1 MAWARDSLPPAI
13 YTFLVLNSIAVGLRV
28 FVRIFMSKSFG
39 YDDYAM
45 CVAFGGFV
53 TLCSLTLVS
62 LGYGYGD
69 ASVKAQ
75 YNVSEA
81 TRVSGQRTPQRLTIR
96 VYFVAS
102 TITYVIALYVAK
114 ISVALVL
121 LRIAVTS
128 KGVRV
133 LLICS
138 MVALTI
144 WTTVTTFIV
153 AFQCVP
159 LSVAWGEGTGTCLP
173 AAVLANT
180 GYSISAMDIASSFL
194 YAGLPAY
201 LLKGVQ
207 LSAKVKASIIVLL
220 GLGVASSVVT
230 IIRLKYLVDVGNLKS
245 PTGVE
250 AANAYL
256 TTFVYSITE
265 LGLTIFTG
273 SLAALRPLLKL
284 VPFGQTTGKGYGT
297 YGQASTKGAS
307 GIREEMG
314 NNMKLQDFNDAE
326 SQDFI
331 VPKGRVHKT
340 VQYEVKYSDK

>member
-1 MAWARDSLPPAI
+1 M
-13 YTFLVLNSIAVGLRV
+13 V
-28 FVRIFMSKSFG
+28 
-39 YDDYAM
+39 
-45 CVAFGGFV
+45 VAFVGFI

-62 LGYGYGD
+62 LSNGYGD
-69 ASVKAQ
+69 TEPKQ
-75 YNVSEA
+75 EYNVMEA
-81 TRVSGQRTPQRLTIR
+81 VRF
-96 VYFVAS
+96 FVAS
-102 TITYVIALYVAK
+102 TIAYVIVLYVAK
-114 ISVALVL
+114 LSVALVL
-121 LRIAVTS
+121 LRISVTS
-128 KGVRV
+128 KGVQM

-138 MVALTI
+138 MVGLTI
-144 WTTVTTFIV
+144 WTTVTTFLV

-159 LSVAWGEGTGTCLP
+159 LSLAWGVGEGSCLP

-180 GYSISAMDIASSFL
+180 GYSISAMDIVSSFL

-201 LLKGVQ
+201 LLRGVQ
-207 LSAKVKASIIVLL
+207 LSRRVKASIIVIL

-265 LGLTIFTG
+265 VGLTLFTG

-284 VPFGQTTGKGYGT
+284 VPFGQTTGQAYADYGPT
-297 YGQASTKGAS
+297 TKASNA
-307 GIREEMG
+307 RDEMG
-314 NNMKLQDFNDAE
+314 NNMKLQDFNDGE
-326 SQDFI
+326 SQDFIVPKGDFIVPKGDFI

-340 VQYEVKYSDK
+340 VQYEVEYSNV

>member
-13 YTFLVLNSIAVGLRV
+13 YTFLALNTIAVGLRV
-28 FVRIFMSKSFG
+28 FVRTCMSKSFG

-45 CVAFGGFV
+45 VVAFLGFV

-62 LGYGYGD
+62 LGNGYGETL
-69 ASVKAQ
+69 VPEG
-75 YNVSEA
+75 V
-81 TRVSGQRTPQRLTIR
+81 RF
-96 VYFVAS
+96 FVAS
-102 TITYVIALYVAK
+102 TITYVIVLYVAK
-114 ISVALVL
+114 LSVALVL

-128 KGVRV
+128 KGVRI

-138 MVALTI
+138 IVILTI

-159 LSVAWGEGTGTCLP
+159 LSLAWGVGEGTCLP

-201 LLKGVQ
+201 LLRGVQ
-207 LSAKVKASIIVLL
+207 LSARVKASIIVLL

-230 IIRLKYLVDVGNLKS
+230 IIRLKYLVDVANLVS

-265 LGLTIFTG
+265 VGLTLFTG

-297 YGQASTKGAS
+297 YGASTKAS
-307 GIREEMG
+307 GVRDEMG
-314 NNMKLQDFNDAE
+314 NNMKLQDFNDGD

-331 VPKGRVHKT
+331 VPKGRVAKT
-340 VQYEVKYSDK
+340 VQYEVKYADV

>member
-13 YTFLVLNSIAVGLRV
+13 YTFLALNTVAVGLRV
-28 FVRIFMSKSFG
+28 FVRTCMSKSFG

-45 CVAFGGFV
+45 VLAFAGFI

-62 LGYGYGD
+62 LANGYGETLGP
-69 ASVKAQ
+69 
-75 YNVSEA
+75 EA
-81 TRVSGQRTPQRLTIR
+81 VR
-96 VYFVAS
+96 YFVAS
-102 TITYVIALYVAK
+102 TITYVIVLYVAK
-114 ISVALVL
+114 LSVALVL

-128 KGVRV
+128 KGVRI

-138 MVALTI
+138 MVVLTV

-159 LSVAWGEGTGTCLP
+159 LSVAWGVGQGTCLP

-207 LSAKVKASIIVLL
+207 LSARVKASIIVLL

-265 LGLTIFTG
+265 VGLTLFTG

-297 YGQASTKGAS
+297 YGASTKQS
-307 GIREEMG
+307 GVRDEMG

-331 VPKGRVHKT
+331 VPKGKVTKT
-340 VQYEVKYSDK
+340 VQYEVKYSDV

>member
-13 YTFLVLNSIAVGLRV
+13 YTFLALNTIAVGLRV
-28 FVRIFMSKSFG
+28 FVRTCMSKSFG

-45 CVAFGGFV
+45 VVAFGGFV

-62 LGYGYGD
+62 LGNGYGETL
-69 ASVKAQ
+69 VPEG
-75 YNVSEA
+75 V
-81 TRVSGQRTPQRLTIR
+81 RF
-96 VYFVAS
+96 FVAS
-102 TITYVIALYVAK
+102 TITYVIVLYVAK
-114 ISVALVL
+114 LSVALVL

-128 KGVRV
+128 KGVRI

-138 MVALTI
+138 IVILTI

-159 LSVAWGEGTGTCLP
+159 LSLAWGVGEGTCLP

-201 LLKGVQ
+201 LLRGVQ
-207 LSAKVKASIIVLL
+207 LSARVKASIIVLL

-230 IIRLKYLVDVGNLKS
+230 IIRLKYLVDVANLVS

-265 LGLTIFTG
+265 VGLTLFTG

-297 YGQASTKGAS
+297 YGAQSKAS
-307 GIREEMG
+307 GVRDEMG
-314 NNMKLQDFNDAE
+314 NNMKLQDFNDGD

-331 VPKGRVHKT
+331 VPKGRVAKT
-340 VQYEVKYSDK
+340 VQYEVKYEV

>member
-13 YTFLVLNSIAVGLRV
+13 YTFLALNTIAVGLRV
-28 FVRIFMSKSFG
+28 FVRTCMSKSFG

-45 CVAFGGFV
+45 VVAFLGFV

-62 LGYGYGD
+62 LGNGYGETL
-69 ASVKAQ
+69 VPEG
-75 YNVSEA
+75 V
-81 TRVSGQRTPQRLTIR
+81 RF
-96 VYFVAS
+96 FVAS
-102 TITYVIALYVAK
+102 TITYVIVLYVAK
-114 ISVALVL
+114 LSVALVL

-128 KGVRV
+128 KGVRI

-138 MVALTI
+138 IVILTI

-159 LSVAWGEGTGTCLP
+159 LSLAWGVGEGTCLP

-201 LLKGVQ
+201 LLRGVQ
-207 LSAKVKASIIVLL
+207 LSARVKASIIILL

-230 IIRLKYLVDVGNLKS
+230 IIRLKYLVDVANLVS

-265 LGLTIFTG
+265 VGLTLFTG

-297 YGQASTKGAS
+297 YGASTKQS
-307 GIREEMG
+307 GVRDEMG
-314 NNMKLQDFNDAE
+314 NNMKLQDFNDGD

-331 VPKGRVHKT
+331 VPKGRVAKT
-340 VQYEVKYSDK
+340 VQYEVKYADV

>member
-13 YTFLVLNSIAVGLRV
+13 YTFIVLNTLAVGLRV
-28 FVRIFMSKSFG
+28 FVRSCMSKSFG

-45 CVAFGGFV
+45 VVAYFGFI
-53 TLCSLTLVS
+53 TLCGLTLTS
-62 LGYGYGD
+62 LAYGYGD
-69 ASVKAQ
+69 PDMHPK
-75 YNVSEA
+75 YNMSEA
-81 TRVSGQRTPQRLTIR
+81 VRF
-96 VYFVAS
+96 FVAS
-102 TITYVIALYVAK
+102 TITYIIVLYIAKL
-114 ISVALVL
+114 SVALVL

-128 KGVRV
+128 KGVRII
-133 LLICS
+133 LICS
-138 MVALTI
+138 MVILTI

-153 AFQCVP
+153 AFQCIP
-159 LSVAWGEGTGTCLP
+159 LSVAWGEGTGTCLS

-207 LSAKVKASIIVLL
+207 LSTKVKTSIIVLL

-230 IIRLKYLVDVGNLKS
+230 IIRLKYLVDVGNLRS

-265 LGLTIFTG
+265 VGLTLFTG

-284 VPFGQTTGKGYGT
+284 VPFGQTTGKGYAT
-297 YGQASTKGAS
+297 YGPSTKQS
-307 GIREEMG
+307 NVRDEMG
-314 NNMKLQDFNDAE
+314 NSMKLQDFNDAE

-340 VQYEVKYSDK
+340 VQYEVKYSEAA

>member
-13 YTFLVLNSIAVGLRV
+13 YVFLALNTIAVGLRV
-28 FVRIFMSKSFG
+28 FVRTCMSKSFG

-45 CVAFGGFV
+45 VVAFGGFV

-62 LGYGYGD
+62 LGNGYGETLGPEG
-69 ASVKAQ
+69 V
-75 YNVSEA
+75 
-81 TRVSGQRTPQRLTIR
+81 RF
-96 VYFVAS
+96 FVAS
-102 TITYVIALYVAK
+102 TITYVIVLYVAK
-114 ISVALVL
+114 LSVALVL

-128 KGVRV
+128 KGVRI

-138 MVALTI
+138 IVALTI

-159 LSVAWGEGTGTCLP
+159 LSVAWGIGEGTCLP

-207 LSAKVKASIIVLL
+207 LSIKVKASIIVLL

-265 LGLTIFTG
+265 VGLTLFTG

-297 YGQASTKGAS
+297 YGPSTKQS
-307 GIREEMG
+307 GVREEMG
-314 NNMKLQDFNDAE
+314 NSMKLQDFNDAE
-326 SQDFI
+326 SQDYI
-331 VPKGRVHKT
+331 VPKGRVTKT
-340 VQYEVKYSDK
+340 VQYEVKYSDV

>member
-13 YTFLVLNSIAVGLRV
+13 YTFLVLDILAVGLRV
-28 FVRIFMSKSFG
+28 FVRKYISKSFG

-45 CVAFGGFV
+45 CLACVGFI

-62 LGYGYGD
+62 LTHGYGD
-69 ASVKAQ
+69 AVQKPWYS
-75 YNVSEA
+75 VSEA
-81 TRVSGQRTPQRLTIR
+81 TRF
-96 VYFVAS
+96 FVAS

-114 ISVALVL
+114 MSVALVL

-128 KGVRV
+128 KGVRI

-144 WTTVTTFIV
+144 WTTVTTFLV
-153 AFQCVP
+153 AFQCIP

-180 GYSISAMDIASSFL
+180 GYSISAMDIASSLL

-207 LSAKVKASIIVLL
+207 LSTKVKASIIVLL
-220 GLGVASSVVT
+220 GLGIASSVVT

-284 VPFGQTTGKGYGT
+284 IPFGQTTGKGYAD
-297 YGQASTKGAS
+297 YGVSTKQS
-307 GIREEMG
+307 NVRDEMG
-314 NNMKLQDFNDAE
+314 NNMKLQDFNDAG

-340 VQYEVKYSDK
+340 VQYEVKYSDV

>member
-13 YTFLVLNSIAVGLRV
+13 YTFIVLNSIAVGLRI
-28 FVRIFMSKSFG
+28 FVRTCMSKSFG
-39 YDDYAM
+39 YDDIAM
-45 CVAFGGFV
+45 VVAFGGFI
-53 TLCSLTLVS
+53 TLCALTLVS
-62 LGYGYGD
+62 LKNGYGD
-69 ASVKAQ
+69 IELKPQ

-81 TRVSGQRTPQRLTIR
+81 VRF
-96 VYFVAS
+96 FVAS
-102 TITYVIALYVAK
+102 TITYVIVLYVAK
-114 ISVALVL
+114 LSVALVL

-128 KGVRV
+128 KGVRI
-133 LLICS
+133 LIICS
-138 MVALTI
+138 IVALTI
-144 WTTVTTFIV
+144 WTTVTTLIV
-153 AFQCVP
+153 ALQCRP
-159 LSVAWGEGTGTCLP
+159 LSLAWGEGTKGTCLP

-207 LSAKVKASIIVLL
+207 LSTKVKASIIVLL

-245 PTGVE
+245 PTGIE

-265 LGLTIFTG
+265 VGLTLFTG

-297 YGQASTKGAS
+297 YGPSTKQS
-307 GIREEMG
+307 NVREEMG
-314 NNMKLQDFNDAE
+314 NGMKLQDFNDAE

-340 VQYEVKYSDK
+340 VQYEVKYSDV

>member
-13 YTFLVLNSIAVGLRV
+13 YTFLALNAVAVGLRV
-28 FVRIFMSKSFG
+28 FVRTCISKSFG

-45 CVAFGGFV
+45 VVAFGGFV
-53 TLCSLTLVS
+53 TLCALTLVS
-62 LGYGYGD
+62 LSNGYGD
-69 ASVKAQ
+69 SVAKPE

-81 TRVSGQRTPQRLTIR
+81 VRF
-96 VYFVAS
+96 FVAS
-102 TITYVIALYVAK
+102 TITYVIVLYVAK
-114 ISVALVL
+114 LSVALVL

-128 KGVRV
+128 KPVRIV
-133 LLICS
+133 LITS
-138 MVALTI
+138 IVILTI

-173 AAVLANT
+173 AAVLGNT
-180 GYSISAMDIASSFL
+180 GYAISAMDIASSFL

-207 LSAKVKASIIVLL
+207 LSTRVKASIIVLL

-230 IIRLKYLVDVGNLKS
+230 IIRLKYLVDVSNLRS

-265 LGLTIFTG
+265 VGLTLFTG
-273 SLAALRPLLKL
+273 SLAALRPLLKF

-297 YGQASTKGAS
+297 YGASTTKQS
-307 GIREEMG
+307 RVREEMG
-314 NNMKLQDFNDAE
+314 NNMKLQDFNDTE

-340 VQYEVKYSDK
+340 VQYEVKYSDV

>member
-13 YTFLVLNSIAVGLRV
+13 YTFLALNTIAVGLRV
-28 FVRIFMSKSFG
+28 FVRTCMSKSFG

-45 CVAFGGFV
+45 VVAFLGFV
-53 TLCSLTLVS
+53 TLCSLTLVC
-62 LGYGYGD
+62 LGNGYGETLVPEG
-69 ASVKAQ
+69 V
-75 YNVSEA
+75 
-81 TRVSGQRTPQRLTIR
+81 RF
-96 VYFVAS
+96 FVAS
-102 TITYVIALYVAK
+102 TITYVIVLYVAK
-114 ISVALVL
+114 LSVALVL

-128 KGVRV
+128 KGVRI

-138 MVALTI
+138 IVILTI

-159 LSVAWGEGTGTCLP
+159 LSLAWGVGEGTCLP

-207 LSAKVKASIIVLL
+207 LSTRVKASIIILL

-230 IIRLKYLVDVGNLKS
+230 IIRLKYLVDVANLVS

-265 LGLTIFTG
+265 VGLTLFTG

-297 YGQASTKGAS
+297 YGASTKAS
-307 GIREEMG
+307 GVRDEMG
-314 NNMKLQDFNDAE
+314 NNMKLQDFNDGD

-331 VPKGRVHKT
+331 VPKGRVAKT
-340 VQYEVKYSDK
+340 VQYEVKYADV

>member
-13 YTFLVLNSIAVGLRV
+13 YTFIALNTIAVGLRV
-28 FVRIFMSKSFG
+28 FVRICMSKSFG

-45 CVAFGGFV
+45 VVAFGGFI
-53 TLCSLTLVS
+53 TLCALTLVS
-62 LGYGYGD
+62 LANGYGETLGP
-69 ASVKAQ
+69 
-75 YNVSEA
+75 EA
-81 TRVSGQRTPQRLTIR
+81 VRVSCG
-96 VYFVAS
+96 YFVAS
-102 TITYVIALYVAK
+102 TITYVIVLYVAK
-114 ISVALVL
+114 LSVALVL

-128 KGVRV
+128 KGVRI

-138 MVALTI
+138 IVALTI

-159 LSVAWGEGTGTCLP
+159 LSVAWGIGEGTCLP

-207 LSAKVKASIIVLL
+207 LSTRVKASIIILL

-265 LGLTIFTG
+265 VGLTLFTG

-297 YGQASTKGAS
+297 YGPSTKQS
-307 GIREEMG
+307 GVRDEMG

-331 VPKGRVHKT
+331 VPKGRVTKT
-340 VQYEVKYSDK
+340 VQYEVKYSDV

>member
-13 YTFLVLNSIAVGLRV
+13 YTFLALNFIAVGLRIY
-28 FVRIFMSKSFG
+28 VRIFMSKSFS

-45 CVAFGGFV
+45 CFAFAGFI
-53 TLCSLTLVS
+53 TLCSLTLIS
-62 LGYGYGD
+62 LKYGYGD
-69 ASVKAQ
+69 DQVQ
-75 YNVSEA
+75 PWYNVAEA
-81 TRVSGQRTPQRLTIR
+81 TRF
-96 VYFVAS
+96 FVAS

-128 KGVRV
+128 KGVRT

-138 MVALTI
+138 IVALTI
-144 WTTVTTFIV
+144 WTTVTTFLV

-207 LSAKVKASIIVLL
+207 LSIKVKTSIIVLL
-220 GLGVASSVVT
+220 GLGVASSIVT

-284 VPFGQTTGKGYGT
+284 VPWGQTTGKGYGT
-297 YGQASTKGAS
+297 YGASTKHS
-307 GIREEMG
+307 GVRDEMG

-340 VQYEVKYSDK
+340 VQYEVKYSDVQ

>member
-13 YTFLVLNSIAVGLRV
+13 YTFLALNTVAVGLRV
-28 FVRIFMSKSFG
+28 YVRTCISKSFG

-45 CVAFGGFV
+45 VIAFLGFI

-62 LGYGYGD
+62 VANGYGD
-69 ASVKAQ
+69 AAMKPQ
-75 YNVSEA
+75 YNVMEGV
-81 TRVSGQRTPQRLTIR
+81 RF
-96 VYFVAS
+96 FVAS
-102 TITYVIALYVAK
+102 TIAYVIVLYVAK
-114 ISVALVL
+114 LSVALVL
-121 LRIAVTS
+121 LRISVTN
-128 KGVRV
+128 KTVRMI
-133 LLICS
+133 LICS
-138 MVALTI
+138 MVGLTI
-144 WTTVTTFIV
+144 WTTVTTFLV

-159 LSVAWGEGTGTCLP
+159 LSLAWGVGKGTCLP

-180 GYSISAMDIASSFL
+180 GYSISAMDIVSSFL

-201 LLKGVQ
+201 LLRGVQ
-207 LSAKVKASIIVLL
+207 LSSRVKASIIVIL
-220 GLGVASSVVT
+220 GLGVASSIVT
-230 IIRLKYLVDVGNLKS
+230 IIRLKYLVDVGNLRS

-265 LGLTIFTG
+265 VGLTLFTG

-284 VPFGQTTGKGYGT
+284 VPFGQTTGQGYAE
-297 YGQASTKGAS
+297 YGASTKQS
-307 GIREEMG
+307 NVREEMG
-314 NNMKLQDFNDAE
+314 NNMKLQDFNDGE

-340 VQYEVKYSDK
+340 VQYEVKYSDV

>member
-13 YTFLVLNSIAVGLRV
+13 YTFLALNAIAVGLRI
-28 FVRIFMSKSFG
+28 FVRTRMSKAFG

-45 CVAFGGFV
+45 VVAFAGFI

-62 LGYGYGD
+62 LRNGYGD
-69 ASVKAQ
+69 AEVKPG

-81 TRVSGQRTPQRLTIR
+81 VRF
-96 VYFVAS
+96 FVAS

-128 KGVRV
+128 KGVRT

-138 MVALTI
+138 MVGLTI
-144 WTTVTTFIV
+144 WTTVTTFLV
-153 AFQCVP
+153 AFQCIP

-180 GYSISAMDIASSFL
+180 GYSISAMDIVSSFL
-194 YAGLPAY
+194 YAALPAY

-207 LSAKVKASIIVLL
+207 LSIKVKASIIILL
-220 GLGVASSVVT
+220 GLGLASSVVT
-230 IIRLKYLVDVGNLKS
+230 IIRLKYLVDVGNLRS

-284 VPFGQTTGKGYGT
+284 VPFGQTTAKDYGT
-297 YGQASTKGAS
+297 NYGPSTKHS
-307 GIREEMG
+307 GVREEMG
-314 NNMKLQDFNDAE
+314 NSMKLQDFNDAE

-340 VQYEVKYSDK
+340 VQYEVKYSDV

>member
-13 YTFLVLNSIAVGLRV
+13 YTFLALNSIAVGLRV
-28 FVRIFMSKSFG
+28 FVRTCMSKSFG

-45 CVAFGGFV
+45 VVAFAGFV
-53 TLCSLTLVS
+53 TLCALTLVS
-62 LGYGYGD
+62 LGNGYGE
-69 ASVKAQ
+69 SLGPEGV
-75 YNVSEA
+75 
-81 TRVSGQRTPQRLTIR
+81 RF
-96 VYFVAS
+96 FVAS
-102 TITYVIALYVAK
+102 TITYVIVLYVAK
-114 ISVALVL
+114 LSVALVL

-128 KGVRV
+128 KGVRI

-138 MVALTI
+138 IVILTV

-159 LSVAWGEGTGTCLP
+159 LSVAWGVGQGTCLP

-207 LSAKVKASIIVLL
+207 LSVRVKASIIVLL

-230 IIRLKYLVDVGNLKS
+230 IIRLKYLVDVGNLRS

-265 LGLTIFTG
+265 VGLTLFTG

-297 YGQASTKGAS
+297 YGPSTKHS
-307 GIREEMG
+307 NVREEMG
-314 NNMKLQDFNDAE
+314 NGMKLQDFNDAE

-331 VPKGRVHKT
+331 VPKGKVTKT
-340 VQYEVKYSDK
+340 VQYEVKYSDV

>member
-13 YTFLVLNSIAVGLRV
+13 WTFLALNIVAVGLRIYVRV
-28 FVRIFMSKSFG
+28 FISKSFG

-45 CVAFGGFV
+45 VVAFAGFV
-53 TLCSLTLVS
+53 TLCSLTIVS
-62 LGYGYGD
+62 LNYGYGD
-69 ASVKAQ
+69 ETMEPWYDVAQ
-75 YNVSEA
+75 A
-81 TRVSGQRTPQRLTIR
+81 TRF
-96 VYFVAS
+96 FVAS

-128 KGVRV
+128 KGVRT

-138 MVALTI
+138 IVALSI
-144 WTTVTTFIV
+144 WTTVTTFLV

-207 LSAKVKASIIVLL
+207 LSIKVKASIIVLL
-220 GLGVASSVVT
+220 GLGIASSVVT

-284 VPFGQTTGKGYGT
+284 VPWGQTTGKGYGT
-297 YGQASTKGAS
+297 YGPSTKHS
-307 GIREEMG
+307 GVRDEMG
-314 NNMKLQDFNDAE
+314 NSMKLQDFNDAG

-331 VPKGRVHKT
+331 VPKGKVHKT
-340 VQYEVKYSDK
+340 VQYEVKYSDV

>member
-1 MAWARDSLPPAI
+1 MIPL
-13 YTFLVLNSIAVGLRV
+13 
-28 FVRIFMSKSFG
+28 
-39 YDDYAM
+39 
-45 CVAFGGFV
+45 GFV
-53 TLCSLTLVS
+53 TLCALTLVS
-62 LGYGYGD
+62 LDNGYGD
-69 ASVKAQ
+69 ATMKPE

-81 TRVSGQRTPQRLTIR
+81 VRF
-96 VYFVAS
+96 FVAS
-102 TITYVIALYVAK
+102 TITYVIVLYVAK
-114 ISVALVL
+114 LSVALVL

-128 KGVRV
+128 KGVRIV
-133 LLICS
+133 LICS
-138 MVALTI
+138 IVALTI

-153 AFQCVP
+153 AFQCTP
-159 LSVAWGEGTGTCLP
+159 LSLAWGEGTGTCLP

-207 LSAKVKASIIVLL
+207 LSTRVKASIIVLL

-265 LGLTIFTG
+265 VGLTLFTG
-273 SLAALRPLLKL
+273 SLAALRPLLKF
-284 VPFGQTTGKGYGT
+284 VPFGQTTGKAYGT
-297 YGQASTKGAS
+297 YAASTKQS
-307 GIREEMG
+307 KVRDEMG
-314 NNMKLQDFNDAE
+314 NNMKLQDFNDGE

-340 VQYEVKYSDK
+340 VQYEVKYSNV

>member
-1 MAWARDSLPPAI
+1 MAWARDSIPPAI
-13 YTFLVLNSIAVGLRV
+13 YTFLALNTLAVGLRV
-28 FVRIFMSKSFG
+28 YVRTCMSKSFG

-45 CVAFGGFV
+45 VVAFAGFV
-53 TLCSLTLVS
+53 ILCSFTLVS
-62 LGYGYGD
+62 LANGYGD
-69 ASVKAQ
+69 VVQKPE
-75 YNVSEA
+75 YDVVEA
-81 TRVSGQRTPQRLTIR
+81 VR
-96 VYFVAS
+96 YFVAS
-102 TITYVIALYVAK
+102 TITYVIVLYIAK

-128 KGVRV
+128 KGVRI

-138 MVALTI
+138 LVILTV

-159 LSVAWGEGTGTCLP
+159 LSVAWGVGQGTCLP

-194 YAGLPAY
+194 YAALPVY
-201 LLKGVQ
+201 LLRGVQ
-207 LSAKVKASIIVLL
+207 LSARVKASIIVLL
-220 GLGVASSVVT
+220 GLGVASSIVT

-265 LGLTIFTG
+265 VGLTIFTA

-297 YGQASTKGAS
+297 YGPSTKQS
-307 GIREEMG
+307 GIREDMG
-314 NNMKLQDFNDAE
+314 TAMKLQDFNDAE

-331 VPKGRVHKT
+331 VPKGRVQKT
-340 VQYEVKYSDK
+340 VQYEVKYSSNV

>member
-13 YTFLVLNSIAVGLRV
+13 YTFLALNTIAVGLRV
-28 FVRIFMSKSFG
+28 FVRTCMSKSFG

-45 CVAFGGFV
+45 VVAFGGFV

-62 LGYGYGD
+62 LGNGYGETL
-69 ASVKAQ
+69 VPEG
-75 YNVSEA
+75 V
-81 TRVSGQRTPQRLTIR
+81 RF
-96 VYFVAS
+96 FVAS
-102 TITYVIALYVAK
+102 TITYVIVLYVAK
-114 ISVALVL
+114 LSVALVL

-128 KGVRV
+128 KGVRI

-138 MVALTI
+138 IVILTI

-159 LSVAWGEGTGTCLP
+159 LSLAWGVGEGTCLP

-201 LLKGVQ
+201 LLRGVQ
-207 LSAKVKASIIVLL
+207 LSARVKASIIVLL

-230 IIRLKYLVDVGNLKS
+230 IIRLKYLVDVANLVS

-265 LGLTIFTG
+265 VGLTLFTG

-297 YGQASTKGAS
+297 YGATSKAS
-307 GIREEMG
+307 GVRDEMG
-314 NNMKLQDFNDAE
+314 NNMKLQDFNDGD

-331 VPKGRVHKT
+331 VPKGRVAKT
-340 VQYEVKYSDK
+340 VQYEVKYEV

>member
-13 YTFLVLNSIAVGLRV
+13 YTFLALNTIAVGLRV
-28 FVRIFMSKSFG
+28 FVRTCMSKSFG

-45 CVAFGGFV
+45 VVSFGGFI

-62 LGYGYGD
+62 LSNGYGD
-69 ASVKAQ
+69 ATPKPH

-81 TRVSGQRTPQRLTIR
+81 TRF
-96 VYFVAS
+96 FVAS

-144 WTTVTTFIV
+144 WTIVTTLLV
-153 AFQCVP
+153 ALQCVP

-180 GYSISAMDIASSFL
+180 GYSISAMDVASSFL
-194 YAGLPAY
+194 YAALPAY

-207 LSAKVKASIIVLL
+207 LSIKVKASIIILL

-297 YGQASTKGAS
+297 YGASTKGAS
-307 GIREEMG
+307 GVREEMG
-314 NNMKLQDFNDAE
+314 NSMKLQDFNDAE

-331 VPKGRVHKT
+331 VPKGRVNKT
-340 VQYEVKYSDK
+340 VQYEVKYSDV

>member
-13 YTFLVLNSIAVGLRV
+13 YTFIVLNTIAVGLRI
-28 FVRIFMSKSFG
+28 FVRTCMSKSFG

-45 CVAFGGFV
+45 VVAFVGFI

-62 LGYGYGD
+62 LSNGYGD
-69 ASVKAQ
+69 VEVKPK

-81 TRVSGQRTPQRLTIR
+81 VRF
-96 VYFVAS
+96 FVAS
-102 TITYVIALYVAK
+102 TITYVIVLYIAK
-114 ISVALVL
+114 LSVALVL

-128 KGVRV
+128 KGVRI
-133 LLICS
+133 LIICS
-138 MVALTI
+138 IVALTI

-153 AFQCVP
+153 AFQCRP
-159 LSVAWGEGTGTCLP
+159 LSLAWGEGTKGTCLP

-207 LSAKVKASIIVLL
+207 LSTRVKASIIVLL

-265 LGLTIFTG
+265 VGLTLFTG

-297 YGQASTKGAS
+297 YGASTKQS
-307 GIREEMG
+307 NVREEMG
-314 NNMKLQDFNDAE
+314 NGMKLQDFNDAE

-340 VQYEVKYSDK
+340 VQYEVKYSDV